1 MQDWHSPVSRLADTD
16 GNPAPLFAGASGL
29 LFAATLLAR
38 TAQVPHVT
46 LRRVNADGSAQQV
59 QLAGPLR
66 QVHVWQMQPDEPPER
81 PQPPAGHNQARL
93 VWLPEGFCLTPRS
106 RAAPHG
112 RGLPVQPDGSYTP
125 GGKLTQVLLNTKQ
138 GNQYPR
144 ALHVAA
150 DGRRFRRRLTESAPL
165 FHMPWERVRVHAHD
179 MERGIGTK
187 LSGGAWAAQFD
198 DKGVPQ
204 WQEPDAPGGQ
214 WFCHRPQV
222 ARETAFQKHARRLT
236 NQVRQQAGRPPLDAP
251 LLGWGGSLGPATIYA
266 IAASSVFGHDSY
278 RFPRGYEAYDWRIRY
293 RMGFADP
300 GGENLMM
307 SSHAHASD
315 RQRAQDY
322 VQGWVNSPEHYAN
335 MVSDWTRGGAYAW
348 VEHAWAD
355 GIQVS
360 QRQLPPYGLGAPVVP
375 VVPARKVSVGTQH
388 FFSTDMWLYAGA
400 VGRRME
406 ADSRVGVSERAMT
419 CGGFIYPLLHGRD
432 DEIAN
437 GGQRPGLVAVY
448 HRGRYV
454 PVQKDAGDER
464 MVEVLGAVI
473 RRTVPDGDLLRVA
486 VLERQRVASASERP
500 DAFVVLYEGKLHDFL
515 ATRRRFGEYALPRDV
530 GVMSAVRFAEDGR
543 AVFSYSVPQVHLWR
557 AQRGWEYFPDRLWP
571 GLQDEQAPTYEDYV
585 AQYGDQISR
594 SDYYAK
600 FHGGGKMHFRC
611 WRDVTQAWEEPIA
624 PQGLEVSGL
633 YTGEAGAGVYPRVWE
648 MQETCRGEYAL
659 QADFR
664 DGALVYLKVR
674 VDARIFQRWSL
685 QEERNSDGSSRGDN
699 VMDKRLFGELVFA
712 DGSTLVYQDVS
723 THWGGSKGEGAS
735 GFVLQL
741 GHVDVVHGQ
750 DSAYVRLDLWGGRLV
765 NADASVWV
773 KGRRVAQRPVYRQ
786 SLQWLRDNG
795 HVSSEGYTP
804 WDKATG
810 ALQLQYGPLMAPWAM
825 VRSFYPDRP
834 SAVVFE
840 GLYTGRKEPYRSLRP
855 RPVMPVLTSRAW
867 RNQKESRGY
876 EWDIMP
882 HDALAPVFMQLN
894 DSGWPFMQMEFHKGH
909 WMCAGWLAGA
919 GPWWGEWW
927 PRDECDFHAS
937 SLPLASLV
945 GEALEADIA
954 PFGVV

>member
-112 RGLPVQPDGSYTP
+112 RGLPVRPDGSYTP

-138 GNQYPR
+138 GNQYPH

-236 NQVRQQAGRPPLDAP
+236 NQVRQQAGRPPLGAP

-266 IAASSVFGHDSY
+266 IAASSVLGHDSY
-278 RFPRGYEAYDWRIRY
+278 RFPRGYEAYDWRVRY
-293 RMGFADP
+293 RMGFADL
-300 GGENLMM
+300 GGENLITTTR
-307 SSHAHASD
+307 AHASD
-315 RQRAQDY
+315 RQRAQHY
-322 VQGWVNSPEHYAN
+322 VQGWVNSPGHYAN
-335 MVSDWTRGGAYAW
+335 MVRDWTRGGAYAW

-375 VVPARKVSVGTQH
+375 VVPARKESVGTQH
-388 FFSTDMWLYAGA
+388 FLSTDMWLYAGA
-400 VGRRME
+400 VGRRLE

-419 CGGFIYPLLHGRD
+419 CGGFIYPLWHGRD

-543 AVFSYSVPQVHLWR
+543 AVFSYSVPQMHLWR
-557 AQRGWEYFPDRLWP
+557 ATRPHKWFPDRDDP
-571 GLQDEQAPTYEDYV
+571 DVQDERELTYDEFETL
-585 AQYGDQISR
+585 YGHLGGSGMSR
-594 SDYYAK
+594 DEYNK
-600 FHGGGKMHFRC
+600 RFHCGGKMHFRQ
-611 WRDVTQAWEEPIA
+611 WRDSLQAWEEPVA
-624 PQGLEVSGL
+624 PQGLEVH
-633 YTGEAGAGVYPRVWE
+633 GVFRRAKQAFPVME
-648 MQETCRGEYAL
+648 ETCRGEYAL
-659 QADFR
+659 QAGYR
-664 DGALVYLKVR
+664 DGSLVYLKVR
-674 VDARIFQRWSL
+674 VDARIR
-685 QEERNSDGSSRGDN
+685 QEWGPACH
-699 VMDKRLFGELVFA
+699 MDKRLFGELVFA

-750 DSAYVRLDLWGGRLV
+750 DSAYVRLDLRGGNLV

-773 KGRRVAQRPVYRQ
+773 RGRRVAQRPVYRQ

-795 HVSSEGYTP
+795 HMMRDYSGRYGTP
-804 WDKATG
+804 WELAVRGMTDST
-810 ALQLQYGPLMAPWAM
+810 YGPLMTPW
-825 VRSFYPDRP
+825 VRVSSQHAGKP

-840 GLYTGRKEPYRSLRP
+840 GTYSEQSSPYRSLRP

-867 RNQKESRGY
+867 RNQMESRGY
-876 EWDIMP
+876 EWDIIP

-919 GPWWGEWW
+919 GPWWGAWW

>member
-59 QLAGPLR
+59 QVAGPLR
-66 QVHVWQMQPDEPPER
+66 QVHVWQMQPDEPER

-125 GGKLTQVLLNTKQ
+125 GGKLTQALLNTKQ
-138 GNQYPR
+138 GNQYPH

-165 FHMPWERVRVHAHD
+165 FHMPWERVRVRAHD

-222 ARETAFQKHARRLT
+222 ARETAFQKHARQLT
-236 NQVRQQAGRPPLDAP
+236 NQVRQQAGRPPLGAP

-266 IAASSVFGHDSY
+266 IAASSVMGHDSY
-278 RFPRGYEAYDWRIRY
+278 RFPRGYETYDWRIRY

-307 SSHAHASD
+307 SSRAHASD

-388 FFSTDMWLYAGA
+388 FFATDMWLYAGA
-400 VGRRME
+400 VGRRLE

-419 CGGFIYPLLHGRD
+419 CGGFIYPLWHGRD

-454 PVQKDAGDER
+454 PVQKGAGDER

-473 RRTVPDGDLLRVA
+473 RRTVLDGDLLRVA

-543 AVFSYSVPQVHLWR
+543 AVFSYSVPQMHLWR

-795 HVSSEGYTP
+795 HVSSEGDTP

-876 EWDIMP
+876 EWDIVP

-919 GPWWGEWW
+919 GPWWGQWW

>member
-59 QLAGPLR
+59 QVAGPLR

-112 RGLPVQPDGSYTP
+112 RGLPVRPDGSYTP

-138 GNQYPR
+138 GNQYPH

-236 NQVRQQAGRPPLDAP
+236 NQVRQQAGRPPLGAP

-307 SSHAHASD
+307 SARAHASD

-473 RRTVPDGDLLRVA
+473 RRTALDGDLLRVA

-557 AQRGWEYFPDRLWP
+557 AQRGWEYFPDRTWP

-585 AQYGDQISR
+585 AQYDDHQLSR
-594 SDYYAK
+594 DEYYAK

-633 YTGEAGAGVYPRVWE
+633 YTDEIGGGRRVWE

-659 QADFR
+659 QADFHG
-664 DGALVYLKVR
+664 GALVYLKVR
-674 VDARIFQRWSL
+674 VDAHISQRWCL
-685 QEERNSDGSSRGDN
+685 HDEKNSDGSWRGEN

-750 DSAYVRLDLWGGRLV
+750 DSAYVRLDLRGGRLV

-773 KGRRVAQRPVYRQ
+773 RGRRVAQRPVYRQ

-795 HVSSEGYTP
+795 HVSSGGQTP
-804 WDKATG
+804 WDKAAD

-876 EWDIMP
+876 EWDIVP

-919 GPWWGEWW
+919 GPWWGGWW